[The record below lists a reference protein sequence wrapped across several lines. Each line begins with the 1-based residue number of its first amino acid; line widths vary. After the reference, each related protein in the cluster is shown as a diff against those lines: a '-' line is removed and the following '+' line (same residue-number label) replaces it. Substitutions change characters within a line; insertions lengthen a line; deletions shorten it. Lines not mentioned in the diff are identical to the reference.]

1 MSNKLMQN
9 INDKDFNISEYFG
22 KLNKIY
28 AIKDKNQTLT
38 ETLNEFNQITKSYS
52 DFVQN
57 NSDELTYSDYN
68 FLKCSREEQE
78 QFFNDQ
84 LQLLECLVT
93 NSIYDKQGLIWN
105 WYDIYKL
112 LYDASYKN
120 TDKIQR
126 KVVYSTSTNSR
137 PIGNSS
143 YLIWNGMQIIDLDI
157 KDEMIAS
164 NLKQNIFDEL
174 KRYHWFLGVCKSAS
188 GKGLHIWTK
197 ITPLSFEATNRKVEY
212 LCNFRHKYSYVY
224 IVLTK
229 YTSQY
234 GYTKDKIFEY
244 MDMAM
249 AKPQQGIFIS
259 SDNTAL
265 LNTNFKDLRLDV
277 NFESAFVSGVESINW
292 ISHPDLKDI
301 FHKLEWF
308 NTERETD
315 DVDVSNISGINDR
328 DAKNS
333 KGKLHYKHAQ
343 RWQLAN
349 TLTSIYGY
357 DKALSLMVEICKG
370 TSYNELAGDVKTAS
384 IHNKPIS
391 TWAIKEL
398 NRQHGFNLKIK
409 AEDLYKKEIEKIEED
424 IKTSPDTDPIKILN
438 SNTEHVELH
447 LKSNQYLSD
456 IKSDIIKNLSHITL
470 LEAGAGYGK
479 TEMIKS
485 LKAKTMLILPF
496 TSTIK
501 AKVEA
506 DSKTSDW
513 LYYYGS
519 KRPTLDEIL
528 GDKNM
533 SMTIDKFSNL
543 NIMELDQAN
552 FEYIVIDESH
562 LLFTSSYRDVMS
574 PTIQRLANCKA
585 KVIMMT
591 GTPTGEIL
599 FFPSIKHIKV
609 IKEDFRQ
616 KEFNVVMVP
625 TKNEKITKM
634 CKMMAKDII
643 DGKKILY
650 PTNKGNLFYSQVTG
664 LIQEYLNIYKYPN
677 KLKSFYYKKSNYG
690 DESMDDINFSKT
702 VGNNDIVFCSNY
714 LSVGVDICDR
724 NTFSVYFSEPWI
736 AQDIEQFANR
746 LRNNDLYVT
755 LILEKEDSTG
765 FPIDYYHTMPLDLSI
780 SQKDLLLS
788 RDLIRTCNDM
798 LERNNEE
805 SKYNPLIQSL
815 LASNRYLKYD
825 ENDCKYYIDETT
837 YKLRVFEERYS
848 DYSKQLS
855 VMIDGMKYYGY
866 HTTKSD
872 DNERIPE
879 DKLEWLGDYMK
890 SCRHIRYDWWTNQ
903 TFILLD
909 HLNDGNID
917 VYKELLKGD
926 YALFKDNKY
935 KEERD
940 EHNLYV
946 ESIEILERNIP
957 IILGLYKF
965 YACDTIKEI
974 YEYCIDKK
982 QNKINYA
989 KLDRIRRFVNIESNR
1004 RQKRLDFPVYKYIK
1018 DAQQFAKDNPVIS
1031 QEDLTKW
1038 LANYAAKYANS
1049 IKNIVVDDI
1058 DFLEEIYDLVC
1069 QIFNVV
1075 VIKGRP
1081 SKGMIKISPF
1091 ELLWEQKND
1100 LANLYGNLNT
1110 KEFFSDLI
1118 DNMVVDETEEELPE
1132 LEHTSKLQLKDVEN
1146 ELPNVVHKQ
1155 YDYFEYSSLDKSNER
1170 FMRKQENTN
1179 TLRDNI
1185 FAQIDN
1191 NDIPKDESYKLQ
1203 GELFTDTD
1211 FV

>member
-229 YTSQY
+229 YASQY

-625 TKNEKITKM
+625 TKNEKMTKM

-690 DESMDDINFSKT
+690 DESMDNINFSKT

-926 YALFKDNKY
+926 YALFKDDKY

-1100 LANLYGNLNT
+1100 LTNLYGNLNT

-1191 NDIPKDESYKLQ
+1191 NDIPKDESKNLQ
-1203 GELFTDTD
+1203 GNLFEKTT
-1211 FV
+1211 F

>member
-57 NSDELTYSDYN
+57 NSDELTYSNYN

-229 YTSQY
+229 YASQY

-625 TKNEKITKM
+625 TKNEKMTKM

-690 DESMDDINFSKT
+690 DESMDNINFSKT

-926 YALFKDNKY
+926 YALFKDDKY

-989 KLDRIRRFVNIESNR
+989 KLERIRKFISIESNR
-1004 RQKRLDFPVYKYIK
+1004 RKNRLDFPVYKYIK

-1100 LANLYGNLNT
+1100 LTNLYGNLNT

>member
-112 LYDASYKN
+112 LYDASYRN

-229 YTSQY
+229 YASQY

-599 FFPSIKHIKV
+599 FFPRIKHIKV

-625 TKNEKITKM
+625 TKNEKMTKM

-690 DESMDDINFSKT
+690 DESMDNINFSKT

-765 FPIDYYHTMPLDLSI
+765 FPIDYYHTTPLDLSI

-926 YALFKDNKY
+926 YALFKDDKY

-965 YACDTIKEI
+965 YTCDTIKEI

-1100 LANLYGNLNT
+1100 LTNLYGNLNT

-1132 LEHTSKLQLKDVEN
+1132 LEHTSKLQLKDIIY

-1191 NDIPKDESYKLQ
+1191 NDIPKDESKNLQ
-1203 GELFTDTD
+1203 GNLFEKNS
-1211 FV
+1211 F

>member
-229 YTSQY
+229 YASQY

-625 TKNEKITKM
+625 TKNEKMTKM

-690 DESMDDINFSKT
+690 DESMDNINFSKT

-926 YALFKDNKY
+926 YALFKDDKY

-982 QNKINYA
+982 QNKINYS
-989 KLDRIRRFVNIESNR
+989 KLDRIRKFISIESNR
-1004 RQKRLDFPVYKYIK
+1004 RKNRLDFPVYKYIK

-1100 LANLYGNLNT
+1100 LTNLYGNLNT

>member
-1 MSNKLMQN
+1 
-9 INDKDFNISEYFG
+9 
-22 KLNKIY
+22 
-28 AIKDKNQTLT
+28 
-38 ETLNEFNQITKSYS
+38 
-52 DFVQN
+52 
-57 NSDELTYSDYN
+57 
-68 FLKCSREEQE
+68 
-78 QFFNDQ
+78 
-84 LQLLECLVT
+84 
-93 NSIYDKQGLIWN
+93 
-105 WYDIYKL
+105 
-112 LYDASYKN
+112 
-120 TDKIQR
+120 
-126 KVVYSTSTNSR
+126 
-137 PIGNSS
+137 
-143 YLIWNGMQIIDLDI
+143 
-157 KDEMIAS
+157 
-164 NLKQNIFDEL
+164 
-174 KRYHWFLGVCKSAS
+174 
-188 GKGLHIWTK
+188 
-197 ITPLSFEATNRKVEY
+197 
-212 LCNFRHKYSYVY
+212 
-224 IVLTK
+224 
-229 YTSQY
+229 
-234 GYTKDKIFEY
+234 
-244 MDMAM
+244 
-249 AKPQQGIFIS
+249 
-259 SDNTAL
+259 
-265 LNTNFKDLRLDV
+265 
-277 NFESAFVSGVESINW
+277 
-292 ISHPDLKDI
+292 
-301 FHKLEWF
+301 
-308 NTERETD
+308 
-315 DVDVSNISGINDR
+315 
-328 DAKNS
+328 
-333 KGKLHYKHAQ
+333 
-343 RWQLAN
+343 
-349 TLTSIYGY
+349 
-357 DKALSLMVEICKG
+357 
-370 TSYNELAGDVKTAS
+370 
-384 IHNKPIS
+384 
-391 TWAIKEL
+391 
-398 NRQHGFNLKIK
+398 
-409 AEDLYKKEIEKIEED
+409 
-424 IKTSPDTDPIKILN
+424 
-438 SNTEHVELH
+438 
-447 LKSNQYLSD
+447 
-456 IKSDIIKNLSHITL
+456 
-470 LEAGAGYGK
+470 
-479 TEMIKS
+479 
-485 LKAKTMLILPF
+485 
-496 TSTIK
+496 
-501 AKVEA
+501 
-506 DSKTSDW
+506 
-513 LYYYGS
+513 
-519 KRPTLDEIL
+519 
-528 GDKNM
+528 
-533 SMTIDKFSNL
+533 
-543 NIMELDQAN
+543 
-552 FEYIVIDESH
+552 
-562 LLFTSSYRDVMS
+562 
-574 PTIQRLANCKA
+574 
-585 KVIMMT
+585 
-591 GTPTGEIL
+591 
-599 FFPSIKHIKV
+599 
-609 IKEDFRQ
+609 
-616 KEFNVVMVP
+616 
-625 TKNEKITKM
+625 
-634 CKMMAKDII
+634 
-643 DGKKILY
+643 
-650 PTNKGNLFYSQVTG
+650 
-664 LIQEYLNIYKYPN
+664 
-677 KLKSFYYKKSNYG
+677 
-690 DESMDDINFSKT
+690 
-702 VGNNDIVFCSNY
+702 
-714 LSVGVDICDR
+714 
-724 NTFSVYFSEPWI
+724 
-736 AQDIEQFANR
+736 
-746 LRNNDLYVT
+746 
-755 LILEKEDSTG
+755 
-765 FPIDYYHTMPLDLSI
+765 MPLDLSI

-926 YALFKDNKY
+926 YALFKDDKY

-1081 SKGMIKISPF
+1081 SKGMIKMSPF

-1100 LANLYGNLNT
+1100 LTNLYGNLNT

-1191 NDIPKDESYKLQ
+1191 NDIPKDESKNLQ
-1203 GELFTDTD
+1203 GNLFEKTT
-1211 FV
+1211 F

>member
-229 YTSQY
+229 YASQY

-328 DAKNS
+328 DVKNS

-625 TKNEKITKM
+625 TKNEKMTKM

-690 DESMDDINFSKT
+690 DESMDNINFSKT

-926 YALFKDNKY
+926 YALFKDDKY

-989 KLDRIRRFVNIESNR
+989 KLERIRKFISIESNR
-1004 RQKRLDFPVYKYIK
+1004 RKNRLDFPVYKYIK

-1031 QEDLTKW
+1031 QEDMTKW

-1100 LANLYGNLNT
+1100 LTNLYGNLNT

-1118 DNMVVDETEEELPE
+1118 DNMVVDGTEEELPE

>member
-197 ITPLSFEATNRKVEY
+197 ITPLSFESTNRKVEY

-229 YTSQY
+229 YASQY

-438 SNTEHVELH
+438 SNTEHIELH

-625 TKNEKITKM
+625 TKNEKMTKM

-690 DESMDDINFSKT
+690 DESMDNINFSKT

-780 SQKDLLLS
+780 SKKDLLLS

-926 YALFKDNKY
+926 YALFKDDKY

-989 KLDRIRRFVNIESNR
+989 KLDRIRKFISIESNR
-1004 RQKRLDFPVYKYIK
+1004 RKNRLDFPVYKYIK

-1100 LANLYGNLNT
+1100 LTNLYGNLNT

-1191 NDIPKDESYKLQ
+1191 EDIPKDESYKLQ

>member
-229 YTSQY
+229 YASQY

-438 SNTEHVELH
+438 SNTEHIELH

-625 TKNEKITKM
+625 TKNEKMTKM

-690 DESMDDINFSKT
+690 DESMDNINFSKT

-848 DYSKQLS
+848 DYSKQLP

-926 YALFKDNKY
+926 YALFKDDKY

-1100 LANLYGNLNT
+1100 LTNLYGNLNT

-1132 LEHTSKLQLKDVEN
+1132 LEHTNKLQLKDIIY
-1146 ELPNVVHKQ
+1146 ELPNVIHKQ

>member
-1 MSNKLMQN
+1 MQN
-9 INDKDFNISEYFG
+9 ENSIFDLNLSDYLGKINE
-22 KLNKIY
+22 IY
-28 AIKDKNQTLT
+28 AKRDKNQTLT
-38 ETLNEFNQITKSYS
+38 ETLNAFKQMSKSYN

-57 NSDELTYSDYN
+57 NDNELTYSEYN
-68 FLKCSREEQE
+68 FLKCTREEQE

-105 WYDIYKL
+105 WYDIFKL

-120 TDKIQR
+120 TEKIQR
-126 KVVYSTSTNSR
+126 KVVYSTSTNTR
-137 PIGNSS
+137 PIGDSS

-157 KDEMIAS
+157 KDEIIAS

-174 KRYHWFLGVCKSAS
+174 KKYHWFLGICKSAS
-188 GKGLHIWTK
+188 GKGLHVWTK
-197 ITPLSFEATNRKVEY
+197 ITPLSVEASNRKVEY

-229 YTSQY
+229 FANQY

-277 NFESAFVSGVESINW
+277 NFETAFVSGVESINW
-292 ISHPDLKDI
+292 ISHPDLKEI

-308 NTERETD
+308 NTDRETD

-328 DAKNS
+328 DIKNS
-333 KGKLHYKHAQ
+333 KGKVHYKHAQ

-349 TLTSIYGY
+349 TLTSIYGH
-357 DKALSLMVEICKG
+357 DKALTLMVEICKG
-370 TSYNELAGDVKTAS
+370 TSRKELAGDVKTAS

-398 NRQHGFNLKIK
+398 NKQHGFNLKIK

-424 IKTSPDTDPIKILN
+424 IKTSPDTDPIKVLN

-447 LKSNQYLSD
+447 IKSNQYLSD
-456 IKSDIIKNLSHITL
+456 IKDEIIKNLSHITL

-496 TSTIK
+496 RSTIQ

-506 DSKTSDW
+506 DTKTSDW
-513 LYYYGS
+513 LYYYGN

-585 KVIMMT
+585 KIIMMT

-599 FFPSIKHIKV
+599 FFPGIKHIKV
-609 IKEDFRQ
+609 LKEDFRQ

-625 TKNEKITKM
+625 TKNEKMMKM
-634 CKMMAKDII
+634 CQMMAKDILN
-643 DGKKILY
+643 GKKILY
-650 PTNKGNLFYSQVTG
+650 PTNKGNLFYEQVTG
-664 LIQEYLNIYKYPN
+664 LIQEFLNIYKYPN

-690 DESMDDINFSKT
+690 DESMDNINIDKT
-702 VGNNDIVFCSNY
+702 IGNNDIVFCTNY

-724 NTFSVYFSEPWI
+724 YTFSVYFNEPWI

-746 LRNNDLYVT
+746 LRNNDLYIT
-755 LILEKEDSTG
+755 LILEQEDSTG
-765 FPIDYYHTMPLDLSI
+765 FPIDYYHTLPLDLSI

-815 LASNRYLKYD
+815 LAANRYLKYD

-848 DYSKQLS
+848 EYSKQLS

-866 HTTKSD
+866 HTSKID

-879 DKLEWLGDYMK
+879 EKLEWLEEYMK
-890 SCRHIRYDWWTNQ
+890 SCRHLRYDWWTNQ

-917 VYKELLKGD
+917 TYKELLKGD
-926 YALFKDNKY
+926 YALFKDDKY

-965 YACDTIKEI
+965 YTCDTIKEI
-974 YEYCIDKK
+974 YEYCVDKK

-1004 RQKRLDFPVYKYIK
+1004 RKKRLDFPVYKYIK
-1018 DAQQFAKDNPVIS
+1018 DAQKFAKENPVVS
-1031 QEDLTKW
+1031 QESLTQW
-1038 LANYAAKYANS
+1038 LANYSAKYANS
-1049 IKNIVVDDI
+1049 IKDIVVEDI
-1058 DFLEEIYDLVC
+1058 DFLEEIYDLIC

-1081 SKGMIKISPF
+1081 SKGMVKISPF

-1100 LANLYGNLNT
+1100 LTNLYGNLNT
-1110 KEFFSDLI
+1110 KEFFSDLM
-1118 DNMVVDETEEELPE
+1118 DNMVVNDDEEEVPE

-1146 ELPNVVHKQ
+1146 ELQNVVHKEF
-1155 YDYFEYSSLDKSNER
+1155 DYFEYSELDKSNER

-1191 NDIPKDESYKLQ
+1191 NDIPKDESKNLQ
-1203 GELFTDTD
+1203 GDLFKETD
-1211 FV
+1211 F

>member
-229 YTSQY
+229 YASQY

-328 DAKNS
+328 DSKNS

-424 IKTSPDTDPIKILN
+424 IKTSPNTDPIKILN

-485 LKAKTMLILPF
+485 LKSKTMLILPF

-926 YALFKDNKY
+926 YALFKDDKY
-935 KEERD
+935 KDERD

-1100 LANLYGNLNT
+1100 LTNLYGNLNT

-1132 LEHTSKLQLKDVEN
+1132 LEHTSKLQLKDIIY

-1191 NDIPKDESYKLQ
+1191 NDIPKDESKNLQ
-1203 GELFTDTD
+1203 GNLFEKTT
-1211 FV
+1211 F

>member
-229 YTSQY
+229 YASQY

-926 YALFKDNKY
+926 YALFKDDKY

-1100 LANLYGNLNT
+1100 LTNLYGNLNT

-1132 LEHTSKLQLKDVEN
+1132 LEHTSKLQLKDIIY

-1191 NDIPKDESYKLQ
+1191 NDIPKDESKNLQ
-1203 GELFTDTD
+1203 GNLFEKTT
-1211 FV
+1211 F

>member
-229 YTSQY
+229 YASQY

-357 DKALSLMVEICKG
+357 EKALSLMVEICKG

-424 IKTSPDTDPIKILN
+424 IKTSPNTDPIKILN

-625 TKNEKITKM
+625 TKNEKMTKM

-664 LIQEYLNIYKYPN
+664 LIQEYLNMYKYPN

-690 DESMDDINFSKT
+690 DESMDNINFSKT

-926 YALFKDNKY
+926 YALFKDDKY

-1075 VIKGRP
+1075 VIKGRQ

-1100 LANLYGNLNT
+1100 LTNLYGNLNT

-1132 LEHTSKLQLKDVEN
+1132 LEHTSKLQLKDIIY

-1179 TLRDNI
+1179 TLHDNI

-1191 NDIPKDESYKLQ
+1191 NDIPKDESKNLQ
-1203 GELFTDTD
+1203 GNLFEKNS
-1211 FV
+1211 F

>member
-57 NSDELTYSDYN
+57 NSDELTYSNYN

-229 YTSQY
+229 YASQY

-625 TKNEKITKM
+625 TKNEKMTKM

-690 DESMDDINFSKT
+690 DESMDNINFSKT

-926 YALFKDNKY
+926 YALFKDDKY

-989 KLDRIRRFVNIESNR
+989 KLERIRKFISIESNR
-1004 RQKRLDFPVYKYIK
+1004 RKNRLDFPVYKYIK

-1038 LANYAAKYANS
+1038 LAHYAAKYANS

-1100 LANLYGNLNT
+1100 LTNLYGNLNT